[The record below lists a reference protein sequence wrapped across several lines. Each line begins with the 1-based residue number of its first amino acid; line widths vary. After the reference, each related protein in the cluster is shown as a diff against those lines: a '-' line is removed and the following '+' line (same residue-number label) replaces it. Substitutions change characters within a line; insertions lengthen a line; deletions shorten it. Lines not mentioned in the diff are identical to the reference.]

1 LLTLNSHPAY
11 ESLRSIRAKALA
23 QSGRVS
29 GTELAAGLIRY
40 SERGQAYVDE
50 LQAMIRV
57 NGLELDP
64 KGS

>member
-1 LLTLNSHPAY
+1 
-11 ESLRSIRAKALA
+11 LA